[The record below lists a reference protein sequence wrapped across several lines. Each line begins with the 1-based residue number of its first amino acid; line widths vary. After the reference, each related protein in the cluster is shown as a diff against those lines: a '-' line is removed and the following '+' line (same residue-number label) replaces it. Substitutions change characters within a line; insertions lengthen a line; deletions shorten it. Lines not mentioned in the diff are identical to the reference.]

1 MKFIVV
7 KTNGG
12 LKPLYE
18 SDFEIYSKITLG
30 EEFEIEYKKQR
41 NIKFHK
47 KAFALFKL
55 CFENQEA
62 YSNLNDLRRDLTI
75 TAGYYNETANV
86 LTGEVFKH
94 AKSISFASM
103 DNIEFSQYYESI
115 KNVISQWLGINNED
129 IENEILQYY

>member
-18 SDFEIYSKITLG
+18 SDFEIYSKIKVG
-30 EEFEIEYKKQR
+30 EEFEIEYRKRR
-41 NIKFHK
+41 NLRFHK

-75 TAGYYNETANV
+75 TAGYYHETANV

-94 AKSISFASM
+94 AKSISFSSM
-103 DNIEFSQYYESI
+103 CEIEFSEYYEAV
-115 KNVISQWLGINNED
+115 KNVISQWLGI
-129 IENEILQYY
+129 ENSAIDEEIQQYF